1 MKLSDLTLTQR
12 EAIIT
17 SGLLIDCFGRLGV
30 MEAIGVE
37 HVVDLL
43 RVEFAA
49 SINNS
54 QPSERVAYHH
64 MIAMVK
70 AFRDADLP
78 AAMHKT

>member
-37 HVVDLL
+37 HVVDFCGWSLQ
-43 RVEFAA
+43 RA
-49 SINNS
+49 
-54 QPSERVAYHH
+54 
-64 MIAMVK
+64 
-70 AFRDADLP
+70 
-78 AAMHKT
+78 